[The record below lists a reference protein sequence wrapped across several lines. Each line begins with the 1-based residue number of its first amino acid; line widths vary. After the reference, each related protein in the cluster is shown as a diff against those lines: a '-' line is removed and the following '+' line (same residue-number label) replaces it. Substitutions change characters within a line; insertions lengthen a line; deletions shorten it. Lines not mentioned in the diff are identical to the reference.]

1 MMHHGPRVAGL
12 LAILAALLLAPSALA
27 ATPATGSAAAK
38 AKERAYGKHCGAK
51 SKAAKRAAQRAK
63 CLEAMAKLATGKSSS
78 PSKAC
83 AALSKKKARG
93 ERKSAYA
100 RCVSEGAKL
109 LKAKRRAARNGDA
122 GAGAGHDPAREGDEA
137 GDPPDGG
144 EAVDDFANVP
154 PDEIVPED
162 FLSADELDPDF

>member
-1 MMHHGPRVAGL
+1 MMHHGPRASGL
-12 LAILAALLLAPSALA
+12 LAILAALLLAPNALA
-27 ATPATGSAAAK
+27 ATPAKGAAAAK

-51 SKAAKRAAQRAK
+51 SKATKPAAQRAK

-83 AALSKKKARG
+83 AGLSKKKAKG
-93 ERKSAYA
+93 ERKSAFA

-109 LKAKRRAARNGDA
+109 MKAKRRAAGTD
-122 GAGAGHDPAREGDEA
+122 EGDDRASAGGEA
-137 GDPPDGG
+137 GDPPDGV